1 MVHTRKHQS
10 HIMMKKSY
18 FSEWQCGISSVHN
31 SHVFPMTAVHENM
44 TVLSEESV
52 PLSRRACADAFTA
65 FTRASRGNGISGA

>member
-1 MVHTRKHQS
+1 M
-10 HIMMKKSY
+10 
-18 FSEWQCGISSVHN
+18 HN